1 MKRLF
6 IVLVVLVI
14 GIAALGFYRGWF
26 DVKWEKTPE
35 GKGQVTGTV
44 DNEKIEQDRKRAVEK
59 VQGVG
64 GGSKEKAGA
73 PGGKE

>member
-6 IVLVVLVI
+6 VVLVVLVI
-14 GIAALGFYRGWF
+14 GVAALGFYRGWF
-26 DVKWEKTPE
+26 DVRWEKTPE

-59 VQGVG
+59 IQGVG
-64 GGSKEKAGA
+64 GERKANGGT